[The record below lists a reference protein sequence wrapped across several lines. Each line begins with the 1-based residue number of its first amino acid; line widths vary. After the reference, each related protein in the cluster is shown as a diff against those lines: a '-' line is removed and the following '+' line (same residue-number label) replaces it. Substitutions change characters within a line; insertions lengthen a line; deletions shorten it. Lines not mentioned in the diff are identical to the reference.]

1 MEKIHRE
8 LEVIER
14 AIDRMK
20 LIEFPLSQVKQL
32 QDVDLYAQIILDNVE
47 TIRNEIKAWRQN
59 IIYYYAFYLFQ
70 FLFHCL
76 FYQWV

>member
-14 AIDRMK
+14 AINRMK

-32 QDVDLYAQIILDNVE
+32 QDVGLYAQIILDNVD
-47 TIRNEIKAWRQN
+47 TIRNEIVWL
-59 IIYYYAFYLFQ
+59 IS
-70 FLFHCL
+70 
-76 FYQWV
+76 

>member
-70 FLFHCL
+70 FLFHCS

>member
-47 TIRNEIKAWRQN
+47 TIRNEIKA
-59 IIYYYAFYLFQ
+59 
-70 FLFHCL
+70 
-76 FYQWV
+76 